1 MPTPIIN
8 IVIFVTLDFIILV
21 SFMNIVGFVKI
32 VVFKIIGII

>member
-21 SFMNIVGFVKI
+21 SFINTVGFVKI